1 MRKLLL
7 TLTCLAALSG
17 AAFAQDDHC
26 DACPTQVG
34 YAVVTATLGTTA
46 TGVSPGG
53 LVAFETVGFRSQF
66 PALQAGV
73 LSAAMTTR
81 LNLFAS
87 ASIRVSPN
95 VGVGITNPASIA
107 ASVAMTLRDSGGN
120 IAGSNILTIGGGQQT
135 AKFISEFFLQVW
147 PICRRTLQAL

>member
-1 MRKLLL
+1 MNTKRGMIMRKLLL
-7 TLTCLAALSG
+7 TLTCFAALSG

-26 DACPTQVG
+26 DTCPTQVG
-34 YAVVTATLGTTA
+34 YAVVTATLGSTP

-87 ASIRVSPN
+87 ASIRV
-95 VGVGITNPASIA
+95 
-107 ASVAMTLRDSGGN
+107 
-120 IAGSNILTIGGGQQT
+120 
-135 AKFISEFFLQVW
+135 
-147 PICRRTLQAL
+147 